1 MIILWVVGSN
11 FSQRVSSWG
20 GLSASGQRASWRGT
34 LSLLLGRDWG
44 HLLRSIDLTEKRV
57 NHFTGMKEVE
67 ERPDRDGARLSV
79 IGRRN
84 LSCLD
89 GTHIQIGPCRGN
101 KRTASIWKNQGQE
114 QVAISVQPTEQLQGL
129 ALQRVMMTQDGYLGG
144 ETLDVGSIS

>member
-1 MIILWVVGSN
+1 
-11 FSQRVSSWG
+11 
-20 GLSASGQRASWRGT
+20 
-34 LSLLLGRDWG
+34 
-44 HLLRSIDLTEKRV
+44 
-57 NHFTGMKEVE
+57 MKEVE